1 MVRSQQMS
9 NAEIAEVTKS
19 ITKSTKKISAEK
31 IVVGLS
37 GGVDSSV
44 AAALL
49 HRAGYDVT
57 GLTLWLM
64 RGKGQCCSE
73 GMVDAARLCE
83 ELEIPHEIVDSRDLF
98 EQSIINYLVT
108 GYAAGSTPLPCSR
121 CNKAV
126 KFAPMMTYAREKL
139 GIHKIA
145 TGHYAKLNFNEAS
158 GRYELRRAVD
168 ETKDQSYFLYEVGQ
182 EELSCCVF
190 PLGEIT
196 KVETRKIAAEFGLA
210 TAEKAES
217 MDLCLVEANGSMR
230 AFLDKYLTPIQGKI
244 VDTQG
249 NVLGEH
255 DGTYHYTIGQRKGLG
270 VAAANPLYVVALDPI
285 KNEVIVGDRT
295 EAHEKECTIDQVNWV
310 SIAAIDTPF
319 HADVQ
324 VRYKTVP
331 APAIVIPL
339 EGGRA
344 RIVFDEPQ
352 FSITPGQAAVF
363 YHDDLLLGGGL
374 IEAKQ

>member
-1 MVRSQQMS
+1 MS
-9 NAEIAEVTKS
+9 NIVADTIPNTATNTVANTVANK
-19 ITKSTKKISAEK
+19 EK
-31 IVVGLS
+31 VVVGLS

-64 RGKGQCCSE
+64 KGKGQCCSE

-83 ELEIPHEIVDSRDLF
+83 ELGIHHEIVDSRDVF

-126 KFAPMMTYAREKL
+126 KFTPMMTYAREHL
-139 GIHKIA
+139 GINKIA
-145 TGHYAKLNFNEAS
+145 TGHYARLSFNSES

-168 ETKDQSYFLYEVGQ
+168 DTKDQSYFLYEVGQ
-182 EELSCCVF
+182 DELSCCIF
-190 PLGEIT
+190 PLGETT
-196 KVETRKIAAEFGLA
+196 KVETRKIATEFGLA
-210 TAEKAES
+210 TAEKPES
-217 MDLCLVEANGSMR
+217 MDLCLVEANGSMK
-230 AFLDKYLTPIQGKI
+230 AFLDKYLTPVQGKI

-270 VAAANPLYVVALDPI
+270 VAAANPLYVIGLDPV
-285 KNEVIVGDRT
+285 KNEVIVGDRS
-295 EAHEKECTIDQVNWV
+295 EAHDPECTIDQVNWV
-310 SIAAIDTPF
+310 SIAPTDQPF
-319 HADVQ
+319 KAEVQ
-324 VRYKTVP
+324 VRYRT
-331 APAIVIPL
+331 APAAATVIPL
-339 EGGRA
+339 EGDRA

-363 YHDDLLLGGGL
+363 YDGDLLLGGGL
-374 IEAKQ
+374 IEVKV

>member
-1 MVRSQQMS
+1 MS
-9 NAEIAEVTKS
+9 NAETIERKPDIKS
-19 ITKSTKKISAEK
+19 EYIRLEIGEK
-31 IVVGLS
+31 VVVGLS

-83 ELEIPHEIVDSRDLF
+83 ELGIHHEIVDSRDVF
-98 EQSIINYLVT
+98 QESIINYLVT

-126 KFAPMMTYAREKL
+126 KFMPMMTYARDKL
-139 GIHKIA
+139 GINKIA
-145 TGHYAKLNFNEAS
+145 TGHYAKLSFNPES

-168 ETKDQSYFLYEVGQ
+168 LTKDQSYFLYEVGQ
-182 EELSCCVF
+182 EELSCCLF
-190 PLGEIT
+190 PLGDTT

-210 TAEKAES
+210 TAEKPES

-244 VDTQG
+244 VDTEG

-270 VAAANPLYVVALDPI
+270 VAAANPLYVIALDPI
-285 KNEVIVGDRT
+285 KNQVVVGDRS
-295 EAHEKECTIDQVNWV
+295 EAHEPECTINQLNWV
-310 SIAAIDTPF
+310 SIAPTDQPF
-319 HADVQ
+319 QADVQ
-324 VRYKTVP
+324 VRYRTVP
-331 APAIVIPL
+331 APATVIPL
-339 EGGRA
+339 GGDRA

-363 YHDDLLLGGGL
+363 YRDDLLLGGGL
-374 IEAKQ
+374 IESK

>member
-1 MVRSQQMS
+1 MS
-9 NAEIAEVTKS
+9 NIVPNIEKQ
-19 ITKSTKKISAEK
+19 AEK
-31 IVVGLS
+31 VVVGLS

-83 ELEIPHEIVDSRDLF
+83 ELGIHHEIVDSRDVF

-126 KFAPMMTYAREKL
+126 KFTPMMTYAREKW
-139 GIHKIA
+139 GINKIA
-145 TGHYAKLNFNEAS
+145 TGHYAKLSFNPES

-168 ETKDQSYFLYEVGQ
+168 DTKDQSYFLYEVGQ
-182 EELSCCVF
+182 EELSCCIF
-190 PLGEIT
+190 PLGDTT
-196 KVETRKIAAEFGLA
+196 KAETRKIAADFGLA
-210 TAEKAES
+210 TAEKPES
-217 MDLCLVEANGSMR
+217 MDLCLVEANGSMK
-230 AFLDKYLTPIQGKI
+230 AFLDKYLTPVQGKI
-244 VDTQG
+244 VDTNG

-285 KNEVIVGDRT
+285 KNEVVVGDRA
-295 EAHEKECTIDQVNWV
+295 EAHDKECTISQVNWV
-310 SIAAIDTPF
+310 SIAAMNVPF
-319 HADVQ
+319 HAEVQ
-324 VRYKTVP
+324 VRYRTVP
-331 APAIVIPL
+331 AGATVMPL
-339 EGGRA
+339 AGDRA
-344 RIVFDEPQ
+344 RIIFDEPQ
-352 FSITPGQAAVF
+352 FSIAPGQAAVF
-363 YHDDLLLGGGL
+363 YRGDLLLGGGL
-374 IEAKQ
+374 IESKL

>member
-1 MVRSQQMS
+1 MVRSPHMLNIEKVS
-9 NAEIAEVTKS
+9 EKNLEKPLG
-19 ITKSTKKISAEK
+19 K

-49 HRAGYDVT
+49 HRAGYAVT

-64 RGKGQCCSE
+64 SGKGQCCSE

-83 ELEIPHEIVDSRDLF
+83 ELEIPHEIVDSRAVF
-98 EQSIINYLVT
+98 EQSVINYLVT
-108 GYAAGSTPLPCSR
+108 GYAAGATPLPCSR

-126 KFAPMMTYAREKL
+126 KFAPMMNYAREKL

-145 TGHYAKLNFNEAS
+145 TGHYAKLNFNEDT

-168 ETKDQSYFLYEVGQ
+168 DTKDQSYFLYEVGQ

-190 PLGEIT
+190 PLGNMT
-196 KVETRKIAAEFGLA
+196 KVETRQIAAEFGLA
-210 TAEKAES
+210 TAEKPES
-217 MDLCLVEANGSMR
+217 MDLCLVESNGSMR

-270 VAAANPLYVVALDPI
+270 VAAAHPLYVVALDPV
-285 KNEVIVGDRT
+285 KNQVIVGDRT
-295 EAHEKECTIDQVNWV
+295 EAHESECTINQLNWV
-310 SIAAIDTPF
+310 SIAPTEIPF
-319 HADVQ
+319 RAEVQ
-324 VRYKTVP
+324 VRYRTTP
-331 APAIVIPL
+331 ALATIIPL
-339 EGGRA
+339 EGDRA
-344 RIVFDEPQ
+344 RIVFDEPE
-352 FSITPGQAAVF
+352 FSITCGQAAVF
-363 YHDDLLLGGGL
+363 YHGDLLLGGGL
-374 IEAKQ
+374 IE

>member
-1 MVRSQQMS
+1 MPT
-9 NAEIAEVTKS
+9 NTLPDILLNTEKTPANITTK
-19 ITKSTKKISAEK
+19 TAEK

-83 ELEIPHEIVDSRDLF
+83 ELGIPHEIVDSRDTF
-98 EQSIINYLVT
+98 EKSIIDYLVT

-126 KFAPMMTYAREKL
+126 KFAPMMNYAREKL
-139 GIHKIA
+139 GINKIA
-145 TGHYAKLNFNEAS
+145 TGHYAKLSFNAES

-168 ETKDQSYFLYEVGQ
+168 STKDQSYFLYEVGQ

-190 PLGEIT
+190 PLGDTT
-196 KVETRKIAAEFGLA
+196 KVETRKIAAEFGLE
-210 TAEKAES
+210 TAEKPES
-217 MDLCLVEANGSMR
+217 MDLCLVEANGSMK

-270 VAAANPLYVVALDPI
+270 VAAANPLYVIALDPV
-285 KNEVIVGDRT
+285 KNQVVVGDRS
-295 EAHEKECTIDQVNWV
+295 EAHETECTINQLNWV
-310 SIAAIDTPF
+310 SMAPTDLPFQAEVQIRYRTTPAAAT
-319 HADVQ
+319 
-324 VRYKTVP
+324 
-331 APAIVIPL
+331 VIPL
-339 EGGRA
+339 EGDRA
-344 RIVFDEPQ
+344 RIIFDEPE

-363 YHDDLLLGGGL
+363 YRGDLLLGGGL
-374 IEAKQ
+374 IEAK